1 MDMEAQS
8 LLRFTST
15 GHRQRNRAWRCG
27 ESLGDR
33 TTASVESHDNGE
45 TMHIILAGVLVGGV
59 VLLVWLLDV
68 FYESESKPVRR
79 VVRK

>member
-1 MDMEAQS
+1 MEAQS

-15 GHRQRNRAWRCG
+15 GHRQRDRAWRCG
-27 ESLGDR
+27 QSPGDQT
-33 TTASVESHDNGE
+33 TTAVESHDNGE
-45 TMHIILAGVLVGGV
+45 TMHIILAGVLAGGA

-68 FYESESKPVRR
+68 FHESESKPVRR